1 MEKVIKWKSGIGF
14 FNGIDAG
21 KVYSEIQDCGED
33 YTAEDVLERAR
44 DSESELHKCFEWDDT
59 VAAEKYR
66 LTQARLVIANLVVE
80 VKRDKKEPTEFR
92 VYQSNGR
99 EKGYAKSTVI
109 ARDIDR
115 YAELLNR
122 AKAELDSFR
131 RRYANIVELESVIEE
146 IEKVLG

>member
-1 MEKVIKWKSGIGF
+1 M
-14 FNGIDAG
+14 
-21 KVYSEIQDCGED
+21 
-33 YTAEDVLERAR
+33 ERAR